1 MTDIIHLPLNR
12 LTLWDGNVRKT
23 DVHAGIKELASSIA
37 AHGLLQSLV
46 VRKSKGGKYSVVAGQ
61 RRLLALQYLADAN
74 FFAKDHAVAC
84 LLADKSLSGTE
95 LSLAENAVRA
105 PMHPSDQ
112 FEAFR
117 DLVDQGLS
125 VSDVA
130 ARFGIHESVVTK
142 RLKLGRLSPVI
153 LDAYRRGELDLDDAQ
168 AFAISDDQKA
178 QERIFEHLPEW
189 NRNARTIRELLTD
202 GEIPTTDKRVKFI
215 GLDFYRAAGGAIRQ
229 DLFDEDNQGFVIDV
243 ALLDKLVAEKL
254 AMTADTVSTEGW
266 NWVEIEPN
274 ASYDSYG
281 RYKRAFPDRS
291 PLSEAQQIEF
301 DRLGEEYDALVDSD
315 DADEDRLSEI
325 ERRRDELEDAG
336 ETWSALTLSS
346 AGAIISISYNGD
358 VNIERGLVRK
368 ADAEKLHGD
377 GDALT
382 DSRSTR
388 PDLPS
393 GLIEDL
399 TTRHGAALGAGLI
412 SRPDIALIAMTHSL
426 ALDAFYQGHSADSCL
441 RLTASKSQ
449 ISTSRSSEQPGKA
462 DILIEKEFNRLH
474 QTLPE
479 NPDDLWGTLLVR
491 SQDELLALLALISA
505 LTIDATQRKLDRS
518 DASRLIHAR
527 ELGQALSLD
536 MGEWFKPTAENY
548 FARIGKQKIL
558 EAVDEATGSHAPA
571 LEKLKKS
578 ELAIRAEGLIADT
591 NWLPKP
597 LRSAVNDNSA
607 QPAAKAAE

>member
-23 DVHAGIKELASSIA
+23 DVHAGIDELAASISS
-37 AHGLLQSLV
+37 HGLLQSLV
-46 VRKSKGGKYSVVAGQ
+46 VCKGKRGKFGVVAGQ
-61 RRLLALQYLADAN
+61 RRLLALQSLAEAGAIN
-74 FFAKDHAVAC
+74 QDHSVPC
-84 LLADKSLSGTE
+84 LLADASMSGTE

-105 PMHPSDQ
+105 PMHPADQ

-125 VSDVA
+125 VADVA
-130 ARFGIHESVVTK
+130 ARFGIHESIVTK

-168 AFAISDDQKA
+168 AFAISDDQEA
-178 QERIFEHLPEW
+178 QERLFEHLPEW
-189 NRNARTIRELLTD
+189 NRKARTIRELLTKD
-202 GEIPTTDKRVKFI
+202 EIPTTDKRVKFI

-229 DLFDEDNQGFVIDV
+229 DLFDDDNQGFVIDV
-243 ALLDKLVAEKL
+243 DLLEKLVAEKL
-254 AMTADTVSTEGW
+254 AMTADTVSAEGW

-274 ASYDSYG
+274 ASYDSYA

-325 ERRRDELEDAG
+325 ERRRDELEDAC
-336 ETWSALTLSS
+336 ETWSAITLSS
-346 AGAIISISYNGD
+346 AGAIVSICYNGD

-377 GDALT
+377 GDDST
-382 DSRSTR
+382 DNRSTR

-412 SRPDIALIAMTHSL
+412 SRPDIALIAIAHSL

-441 RLTASKSQ
+441 RLTASKSR
-449 ISTSRSSEQPGKA
+449 ISSNDQPGKA
-462 DILIEKEFNRLH
+462 DILIEAEFNRLY

-479 NPDDLWGTLLVR
+479 NSDDLWGTLLVR

-505 LTIDATQRKLDRS
+505 LTIDATQRKSERS

-536 MGEWFKPTAENY
+536 MGEWFKPTAVNY